1 MSKRIENVLVF
12 LVMFLVGAD
21 VAAYVMLEMG
31 L

>member
-12 LVMFLVGAD
+12 LMMFLVGAD